1 MFIDPIFYHNF
12 IYLKRHIK
20 CFSTIVIM
28 VKINRMDAIIFGIII
43 FLGVLTYLLTYSISL
58 SIIPFIMGIF
68 YLLESK

>member
-1 MFIDPIFYHNF
+1 MI
-12 IYLKRHIK
+12 
-20 CFSTIVIM
+20 
-28 VKINRMDAIIFGIII
+28 KINKKDVIIFGIII

>member
-12 IYLKRHIK
+12 IYLKRYIK
-20 CFSTIVIM
+20 CFYKTILMI
-28 VKINRMDAIIFGIII
+28 KINKKDVIIFGIIM